1 MLAIGLMSGTSL
13 DGVDTVLCEISGS
26 LDQLDLKQL
35 DFMTYP
41 IEKDVKDRIR
51 KVIHGKNI
59 TTQLI
64 CSLNFELGQ
73 VFSRAV
79 KTMLDKHG
87 LKGEDVRF
95 VANHGQTLYHLPKA
109 SHPHVPS
116 TLQMGEAAIIAYD
129 NHIDVIDDFRVM
141 DMAAKGEGA
150 PLVPFSEMLLYR
162 KANEVVALQNIGG
175 ISNVTILDNEHVQ
188 AFDCGPG
195 NMMIDEAMRH
205 FFGLPYD
212 ANGACAASD
221 SIDETLF
228 NELIQHPY
236 LDRKPPKSTGR
247 EDFGEAFVLDIIQR
261 YPSLS
266 AEQIVST
273 FTSFTAY
280 SIADSIQRFSH
291 AMPTSLIVG
300 GGGAYNAELMRR
312 IQNLLPN
319 VDVKTQEAY
328 GYSSEA
334 KEAIAFVILG
344 YAFLNRVPANVPSAT
359 GAKDLVILGK
369 LTPNPFKDVL
379 YL

>member
-13 DGVDTVLCEISGS
+13 DGVDTVLCEISGTM
-26 LDQLDLKQL
+26 DQLALKQL
-35 DFMTYP
+35 DFITLP
-41 IEKDVKDRIR
+41 FEKDVKDRIR
-51 KVIHGKNI
+51 KVIHGENI

-175 ISNVTILDNEHVQ
+175 ISNVTILDKEHVQ

-205 FFGLPYD
+205 FFDLPYD
-212 ANGACAASD
+212 ANGACAASA

-312 IQNLLPN
+312 IQSLLPDI
-319 VDVKTQEAY
+319 DVKTQEAY

-369 LTPNPFKDVL
+369 LTPNPFKDAL